1 MTDKMT
7 VEQLEREIERIA
19 EYISQAKLEIVAIAP
34 PGEQTEGSKNLA
46 NAALELN
53 EVVRHTE
60 EATNQIMDNSEAI
73 MKLCASIGDAD
84 VAGKL
89 NEHALAILETCS
101 FQDITGQR
109 IKKVLKTLE
118 QIELRVG
125 NLVKLFGGTL
135 PEGYQVGEI
144 ETGTKRADEH
154 LLNGPQLGDK
164 PSQDDID
171 KLFASSSCRRHF
183 HPVWMNIKIPK

>member
-1 MTDKMT
+1 MSEK
-7 VEQLEREIERIA
+7 VSAEQLEREIERIA
-19 EYISQAKLEIVAIAP
+19 EYISQAKLEIIAIAP
-34 PGEQTEGSKNLA
+34 PGEQTADGKNLA
-46 NAALELN
+46 NAALELE

-60 EATNQIMDNSEAI
+60 EATNAIMDNSEAI
-73 MKLCASIGDAD
+73 MKLCASVGEPDISA
-84 VAGKL
+84 KL

-135 PEGYQVGEI
+135 PEGYKVGEI
-144 ETGTKRADEH
+144 ETGPRRADED
-154 LLNGPQLGDK
+154 LLNGPQLGAK
-164 PSQDDID
+164 PNQDDID
-171 KLFASSSCRRHF
+171 KLFASS
-183 HPVWMNIKIPK
+183 